1 MKMKKK
7 KKKKKGMRTC
17 HLVIQK
23 NLYVQIKKN
32 SGATPKTTTL
42 PTTHHMGELWTKLW
56 FWVWHQNYYRIKPKK
71 GKFTT
76 IKGRTTLQQSQL
88 SDDSLFQ

>member
-1 MKMKKK
+1 
-7 KKKKKGMRTC
+7 MRTC

-23 NLYVQIKKN
+23 KLYVQIKKN

-56 FWVWHQNYYRIKPKK
+56 FWVPLGVAPELLSNKTKK
-71 GKFTT
+71 GE
-76 IKGRTTLQQSQL
+76 IHYNQRTNNSAAIPTQ
-88 SDDSLFQ
+88 